1 MARSIRVKSTN
12 EANMEN
18 LAGLGFLGIFLII
31 FILPATGY
39 LIYMFKT
46 PWKFKIFK
54 EYDIQI
60 DRTKNLKIISIILTV
75 LSSII
80 ALFTIINDSSYTIVV
95 AVISIIFLIIAM
107 DITKDE
113 RENIKQVKDFLLE
126 YDTLINKKEA
136 IMQQTVSNHNRNSDK
151 YNSILKD
158 ETDDIMQKIKN
169 KFNFSS
175 AVLEKIAQNTLN
187 TLKEF

>member
-18 LAGLGFLGIFLII
+18 LAGLGFSGIFLII